1 MKTRITRKTVLPAA
15 ALMAL
20 SALLAG
26 CSGGGEKTAQP
37 AGEETTSSVQE
48 VSDDE
53 LGEALDVL
61 VYHGTSEKSTDGGA
75 CFVSAVKDS
84 GVSAEG
90 QASLIESVA
99 GGSDDLTALAEEMQ
113 ESNPEDAS
121 ILASSELGS
130 ELEACVDTQ
139 TEGQDSPEVSDRS
152 EEHTSEFQSRF
163 DLVCRLL
170 LEKKKTNTQDK

>member
-53 LGEALDVL
+53 LGEAMDVL

-84 GVSAEG
+84 GDRAEG
-90 QASLIESVA
+90 TTSLLESVA
-99 GGSDDLTALAEEMQ
+99 GGSVVIISLH
-113 ESNPEDAS
+113 
-121 ILASSELGS
+121 
-130 ELEACVDTQ
+130 EAVH
-139 TEGQDSPEVSDRS
+139 G
-152 EEHTSEFQSRF
+152 
-163 DLVCRLL
+163 
-170 LEKKKTNTQDK
+170 